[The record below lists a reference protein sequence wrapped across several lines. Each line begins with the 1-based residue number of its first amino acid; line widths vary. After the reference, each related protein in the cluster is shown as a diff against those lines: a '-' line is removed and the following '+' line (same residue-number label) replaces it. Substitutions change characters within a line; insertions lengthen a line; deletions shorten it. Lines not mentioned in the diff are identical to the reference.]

1 MIKLNCT
8 KVLDYHRKRAD
19 DTYPVVIRIT
29 IQRFTSYIS
38 TGVSV
43 ITDHW
48 DKKNGLV
55 VGKESEAMENKTI
68 SEIYNRVASIYHEFK
83 VQKIEPTAAQIKK
96 KFISEA
102 EVGQNTDVNVNLP
115 IPANQESKSSGAL
128 FFPYVDIY
136 LKGLKATQKFSQ
148 YDGEKPRFKVLKEF
162 AQDPALKFEDITVEY
177 LRTFIG
183 HLKTKRKRMCERT
196 VMNYMICI
204 RTVFNRAIEDKLVEA
219 SYYPFGKGKNKI
231 KIKLPETSKIGLD
244 EQEVIKIEE
253 LVLEPDT
260 DIWHARNLWLLSF
273 YFAGIRV
280 GDIVQIKWAEFIN
293 GRIHYEMGK
302 NKKQVDLKI
311 PEPAEKILEM
321 YRPYSSKYK
330 GYVFPYLIDVD
341 LTQAENIYKEYRK
354 ANSSI
359 NTYLDKIVILAGI
372 NKHIA
377 MHISRHTFAQIAG
390 DKIPLPML
398 QKLYRHSNIT
408 TTMGYQSNF
417 QPKQTDDALDSVLN
431 FKRDHKK
438 LPTPQ
443 SV

>member
-68 SEIYNRVASIYHEFK
+68 SEIYNRVTAIYHEFK
-83 VQKIEPTAAQIKK
+83 IQKIEPTAAQIKK

-102 EVGQNTDVNVNLP
+102 GQNSAEAGQNADDNVNLP
-115 IPANQESKSSGAL
+115 IPVNQESKSSGAL
-128 FFPYVDIY
+128 FFPYVDNY
-136 LKGLKATQKFSQ
+136 LNGLMATQKFSQ
-148 YDGEKPRFKVLKEF
+148 YKGEEPRFKVLKEF
-162 AQDPALKFEDITVEY
+162 AQDPALKFEDITVAY

-196 VMNYMICI
+196 VMNYMVCI

-231 KIKLPETSKIGLD
+231 KIKFPETGKIGLD

-302 NKKQVDLKI
+302 NKKQVNLKI

-321 YRPYSSKYK
+321 YRPYSSKYQ
-330 GYVFPYLIDVD
+330 GYVFPYLKDVD
-341 LTQAENIYKEYRK
+341 LTQAEDIFNEYRK

-359 NTYLDKIVILAGI
+359 NTFLDKIVDLAGI
-372 NKHIA
+372 DKHLA
-377 MHISRHTFAQIAG
+377 MHISRHTFGQIAG
-390 DKIPLPML
+390 DKIPLPAL

-431 FKRDHKK
+431 FNRA
-438 LPTPQ
+438 
-443 SV
+443 